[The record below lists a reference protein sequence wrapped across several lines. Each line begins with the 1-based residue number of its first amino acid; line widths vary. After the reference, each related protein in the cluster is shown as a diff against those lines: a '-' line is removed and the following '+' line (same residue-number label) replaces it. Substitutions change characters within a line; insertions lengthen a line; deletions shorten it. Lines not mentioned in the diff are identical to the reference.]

1 MTFFKNVLH
10 YVIHLF
16 QEINMISIRLDNDTE
31 EKIKIISKNENISKS
46 DVIKKALYLFFEHY
60 NKKNSPYELGKVLFG
75 KYGSGKNNLSK
86 DYKKLLKGKLHEKYS
101 R

>member
-1 MTFFKNVLH
+1 M
-10 YVIHLF
+10 
-16 QEINMISIRLDNDTE
+16 EINMISIRLDNDTE

-46 DVIKKALYLFFEHY
+46 DVIKKALDLFFEHY

-75 KYGSGKNNLSK
+75 KYGSGKNNSSK